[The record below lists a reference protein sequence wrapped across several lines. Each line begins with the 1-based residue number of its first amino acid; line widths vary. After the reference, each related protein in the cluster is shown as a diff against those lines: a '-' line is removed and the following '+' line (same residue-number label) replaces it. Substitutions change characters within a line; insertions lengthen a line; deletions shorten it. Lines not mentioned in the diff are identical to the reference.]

1 MSRHEDSQA
10 RQRLRE
16 VGVTIGRLP
25 TGEHNAITD
34 VKGVRVGHTTLISG
48 EGPLVVGEGP
58 VRTGVTVI
66 LPHEGDVGL
75 DPVFAGSHTFNG
87 NGEMTGLH
95 WVKESGM
102 LTTPIAITNTH
113 SVGIVRDA
121 MISYEVE
128 TPSSPGDLLQLTGR
142 RRNL

>member
-1 MSRHEDSQA
+1 MA
-10 RQRLRE
+10 GTMNALAPRQRLRDL
-16 VGVTIGRLP
+16 GVTIGHIP
-25 TGEHNAITD
+25 PGPHNAITD

-48 EGPLVVGEGP
+48 EGRLVVGEGP

-66 LPHEGDVGL
+66 QPHEGDVGL

-102 LTTPIAITNTH
+102 LTT
-113 SVGIVRDA
+113 
-121 MISYEVE
+121 
-128 TPSSPGDLLQLTGR
+128 
-142 RRNL
+142 